1 MSREI
6 SKISIEIKIN
16 LTISHSFLILQLFT
30 ANIKVTKYFLRNLKR
45 ISMFLWYKMEGGEW
59 FSIRN
64 EMKRI
69 NKIEGKSVAP
79 F

>member
-45 ISMFLWYKMEGGEW
+45 ISMFL
-59 FSIRN
+59 
-64 EMKRI
+64 
-69 NKIEGKSVAP
+69 
-79 F
+79 